1 MRRVPTALNRRNKTR
16 TDTRRMFR
24 ATISATHAFVWRIHG
39 AFELARAFRAAS
51 AITLAAI
58 WLKARF
64 RTTRTVELP
73 ALTRT
78 AKLLRL
84 LAAF

>member
-1 MRRVPTALNRRNKTR
+1 
-16 TDTRRMFR
+16 MFR
-24 ATISATHAFVWRIHG
+24 ATISATHAIVWRIHG
-39 AFELARAFRAAS
+39 AFELARAFR
-51 AITLAAI
+51 AAI